1 MQSRVETG
9 GLSPRG
15 DAVPAIRKA
24 LGRLRAMLLVLAV
37 VAAAPVAQ
45 AGNLV
50 EYVRDVAGNIVQ
62 IKRQSTVG
70 LVITGVSPVSG
81 VVGPRSPCTARASA
95 RRRLTMM

>member
-62 IKRQSTVG
+62 IKRQSTVTKAAIP
-70 LVITGVSPVSG
+70 LLRITPAA
-81 VVGPRSPCTARASA
+81 RSPITAVPV
-95 RRRLTMM
+95 